1 MSIPKGT
8 HCIITDPSSQKS
20 PVILAET
27 YQADRSLYHG
37 QRSRCARGHTISLTT
52 RRAHSTTIKLAN
64 ASGGTLRSCPTNT
77 THAGAQG
84 RATGRSGRFALR
96 THGTHARD
104 GARTHAPYGRSY
116 LTLHAAGI
124 RQQRENAGEL
134 IRSPRDARTGTRV
147 CAHGTQTGARFAR
160 TYAHRHTL
168 ASLAISHS
176 KFQL

>member
-37 QRSRCARGHTISLTT
+37 QRSRYARGHTISLTT

-96 THGTHARD
+96 THGTPHGTAHGRTHPTGAHTLPYTRQASASNGRTRASLFARHGTHAR
-104 GARTHAPYGRSY
+104 
-116 LTLHAAGI
+116 
-124 RQQRENAGEL
+124 
-134 IRSPRDARTGTRV
+134 
-147 CAHGTQTGARFAR
+147 
-160 TYAHRHTL
+160 AHRCVPTGRKRAHASRALTHTPTH
-168 ASLAISHS
+168 SLRS
-176 KFQL
+176 Q